1 MVPLTE
7 LQCKVMEYI
16 LRTVDDTGMP
26 PTLREIASH
35 FGWKA
40 VGSAQDVVLALRKK
54 GALMPPMP
62 GKSRQLV
69 PTALARTAF
78 SGSSVSFSGALAAV
92 SMPLSAAGVVPKSQT
107 GRAPTANARVA
118 AQPGAGQ
125 GRRSA
130 GDARIRLEDV
140 AQAMDNFVFAPLLG
154 LVQAGNPLEAIE
166 NASGDFVPFPSVGRR
181 ADNSRFFSVSVEG
194 YSMMNVGFMPGD
206 VLLVESASSA
216 RNGDIVLAVVDNHEV
231 TVKRFALRGSHLYRG
246 AFENLSRDDFSLQ
259 RIPPALLVPENPDFE
274 PIPFGCAESDRV
286 LGLVRSLYRKEIV

>member
-16 LRTVDDTGMP
+16 LHTMGETGMP

-54 GALMPPMP
+54 GALMPPTP

-69 PTALARTAF
+69 PTSTARE
-78 SGSSVSFSGALAAV
+78 SFV
-92 SMPLSAAGVVPKSQT
+92 
-107 GRAPTANARVA
+107 GRAPLA
-118 AQPGAGQ
+118 ASGSPASGSPVPFGRSAKASPGAEPIV
-125 GRRSA
+125 RRGV
-130 GDARIRLEDV
+130 GDSRIRLEDV
-140 AQAMDNFVFAPLLG
+140 VQAMDDFVFAPLLG

-206 VLLVESASSA
+206 VLLVESAASA
-216 RNGDIVLAVVDNHEV
+216 RNGDIVLAAVDSHDV

-246 AFENLSRDDFSLQ
+246 AFENLSREDVSLQ
-259 RIPPALLVPENPDFE
+259 RFPPALLVPENPDFE
-274 PIPFGCAESDRV
+274 PIPFGLAEADRV